1 MGNLG
6 EKKAISTLTVEID
19 GAEYV
24 MQGGGGITPGVP
36 IPADTVDTNAIID
49 GAVELE
55 DLNDEVKA
63 KMTHQYDA
71 QDEGI
76 VLGGFVT
83 NPDTGN
89 AGPNTDA
96 GSGDNNV

>member
-1 MGNLG
+1 MTDLKEKTFSKLIIEMGG
-6 EKKAISTLTVEID
+6 ENYEFA
-19 GAEYV
+19 
-24 MQGGGGITPGVP
+24 GGGSITPGVP

-76 VLGGFVT
+76 VLGGFVA

>member
-1 MGNLG
+1 MENLG

-19 GAEYV
+19 GEEYV

-76 VLGGFVT
+76 VLGGFVA